1 MPKIHAAGLR
11 PARGDEGSGRSVD
24 SSSGIS
30 RVPEAAPCAD
40 PGRGHTRVCPEPA
53 PWRRGGKYSLPDS
66 QRVPG
71 DASLH
76 RNQKLQE
83 RSKQSPRHLLA
94 HVCLLIS
101 TDKADDDEIN
111 S

>member
-1 MPKIHAAGLR
+1 MMPKIHGAGLR

-30 RVPEAAPCAD
+30 CVPEAAPCAD

-66 QRVPG
+66 HRVPG

-83 RSKQSPRHLLA
+83 RPKQSPRHLLA
-94 HVCLLIS
+94 RVIICLLI
-101 TDKADDDEIN
+101 DRHRQGR
-111 S
+111 